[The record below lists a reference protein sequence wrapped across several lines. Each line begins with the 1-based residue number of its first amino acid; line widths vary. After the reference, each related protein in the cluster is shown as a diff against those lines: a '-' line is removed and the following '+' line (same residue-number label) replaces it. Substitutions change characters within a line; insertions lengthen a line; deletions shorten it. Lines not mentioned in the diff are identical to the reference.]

1 MMHINIGKEQ
11 AGNENEPNDLCEV
24 EIIIKI
30 KGTAEL
36 FAQILDCD

>member
-1 MMHINIGKEQ
+1 MMHINIGKER
-11 AGNENEPNDLCEV
+11 AGNENEPNDLCKV
-24 EIIIKI
+24 EIII